1 MVAVTRFGAIVVDT
15 TGGKKQLDEVREI
28 HAELTQHL
36 TNVNGSWINSKETDM
51 RSCKFQNSMI
61 GLACTTLLAIPASV
75 ALAGETTPT
84 PQQSRD
90 ARLAQLEKE
99 VAALRSQNS
108 EVWLRD
114 DQQEQIQALIADALS
129 DAQQRTSLL
138 GAAGS
143 AGWDKGF
150 YLSSDDGAFKLKIT
164 GQVQARAVWNNR
176 DDSGG
181 DDSIFGF
188 EMRRVKLGFGGNLC
202 SKDFTYKV
210 KGAFSRKSGTFALE
224 DAWGAYKLNDTMK
237 IKWGQFKAPFLR
249 EELTSSSKQVAV
261 DRSYVTELTTLNFSQ
276 GVGLVWAQDKVRG
289 TFMFNEGAP
298 ISMTGDNGSGANTA
312 FAADGNEWAATG
324 RVEFL
329 ALGEDWGQFKD
340 YTSWSDDEDGVLIG
354 AALHYQKDER
364 EDGPPDTD
372 TDVFGWTV
380 DASVEFGGA
389 HVEAYVVGLSSDNNT
404 AGTADFDQV
413 GYAIT
418 GGVFLDPDKLEL
430 FGRWE
435 HYDFDGAA
443 AAGYNNEIDL
453 FTVGANYY
461 FHGHN
466 AKWTTDV
473 IFAGDPVPDGSSGL
487 GIEKDAAD
495 QDGQFVFRT
504 QMQFLF

>member
-1 MVAVTRFGAIVVDT
+1 
-15 TGGKKQLDEVREI
+15 
-28 HAELTQHL
+28 
-36 TNVNGSWINSKETDM
+36 M
-51 RSCKFQNSMI
+51 RPRRLQTSMI
-61 GLACTTLLAIPASV
+61 GLACTASVALPASV
-75 ALAGETTPT
+75 TLAGETTPA
-84 PQQSRD
+84 PQRSRD
-90 ARLAQLEKE
+90 ARLAQLERE
-99 VAALRSQNS
+99 MAQIRAQDSAN
-108 EVWLRD
+108 WLRD
-114 DQQEQIQALIADALS
+114 EQQEQIRALIAETYRDAETRS
-129 DAQQRTSLL
+129 SLL

-150 YLSSDDGAFKLKIT
+150 YLASDDGAFKMKIS

-176 DDSGG
+176 DESGA
-181 DDSIFGF
+181 DNSIFGF
-188 EMRRVKLGFGGNLC
+188 EMRRVKLGFGGNLF

-210 KGAFSRKSGTFALE
+210 KGAFSRKTGTFALE

-237 IKWGQFKAPFLR
+237 VKWGQFKAPFLR

-261 DRSYVTELTTLNFSQ
+261 DRSYVTELATLNFSQ
-276 GVGLVWAQDKVRG
+276 GIGIDWAQDKVRG
-289 TFMFNEGAP
+289 TLMFNEGAP

-312 FAADGNEWAATG
+312 FAADGAEWAATG

-329 ALGEDWGQFKD
+329 AVGEDWGQFKD
-340 YTSWSDDEDGVLIG
+340 YTSWNDDEYGVLIG
-354 AALHYQKDER
+354 AAAHYQMEER
-364 EDGPPDTD
+364 EGGPPDTD
-372 TDVFGWTV
+372 TDIFGWTF

-389 HVEAYVVGLSSDNNT
+389 HLEGYVVGLSSDNNT
-404 AGTADFDQV
+404 AGTADFDQI

-435 HYDFDGAA
+435 HYDFDDALASGFDS
-443 AAGYNNEIDL
+443 EIDL

-461 FHGHN
+461 FEGHA
-466 AKWTTDV
+466 AKWTTDIV
-473 IFAGDPVPDGSSGL
+473 FTGDSIPDGSSGL